1 MTERIRAQLTFVG
14 ALGVLALACSLL
26 PSGSGTSAISG
37 PDPSAEVLFADD
49 FSDPSSGW
57 DQVQADEGITDY
69 ANGRYRIFVNQP
81 QHDYWA
87 NPGRSF
93 GDVRVE
99 VDATKAGGPDDNDFG
114 LICRYQDV
122 ENFYAFLI
130 SSDGYFG
137 IMKVSQGSSEML
149 GTDAL
154 QPSDAIRQGGTTNHI
169 RGDCVGAQ
177 LTLHVNGEQVY
188 SATDSTFSSGDVG
201 LLAGTY
207 DVSGTDI
214 HFDNFFVLKP

>member
-1 MTERIRAQLTFVG
+1 MRERALAKLAFVG

-26 PSGSGTSAISG
+26 PGSSGPGAGSGG
-37 PDPSAEVLFADD
+37 DPSAEVLFADD
-49 FSDPSSGW
+49 FSDPNSGW
-57 DQVQADEGITDY
+57 DRIQADEGITDY
-69 ANGRYRIFVNQP
+69 ADGRYRIFVNQP

-93 GDVRVE
+93 EDVRVE

-114 LICRYQDV
+114 LICRYQDT

-137 IMKVSQGSSEML
+137 VMKVAQGSSEML
-149 GTDAL
+149 GTDGL
-154 QPSDAIRQGGTTNHI
+154 QSTDAIRQGATTNHI
-169 RGDCVGAQ
+169 RGDCVGSQ
-177 LTLHVNGEQVY
+177 LTLYVNGEKVY
-188 SATDSTFSSGDVG
+188 SATDSAFSSGDVG

-207 DVSGTDI
+207 DISGTDI
-214 HFDNFFVLKP
+214 HFDNFFVYEP

>member
-1 MTERIRAQLTFVG
+1 MTEQIRAQFAFVG
-14 ALGVLALACSLL
+14 ALAVLALACSVL

-37 PDPSAEVLFADD
+37 ADPSAEVLFADD

-57 DQVQADEGITDY
+57 DRIQADEGVTDY

-114 LICRYQDV
+114 LICRYQDTG
-122 ENFYAFLI
+122 NFYAFLI
-130 SSDGYFG
+130 SSDGYFA
-137 IMKVSQGSSEML
+137 IMKVSQGNSEML
-149 GTDAL
+149 GTDGMELAE
-154 QPSDAIRQGGTTNHI
+154 AVRKGGTTNHI
-169 RGDCVGAQ
+169 RGDCVGNQ
-177 LTLHVNGEQVY
+177 LTLHVNGQRVH
-188 SATDSTFSSGDVG
+188 SVNDSTFSSGDVG

-207 DVSGTDI
+207 GESGTDI
-214 HFDNFFVLKP
+214 HFDNFFVYKP

>member
-1 MTERIRAQLTFVG
+1 MRERTRGQLAFTG
-14 ALGVLALACSLL
+14 ALGVLALACSAL
-26 PSGSGTSAISG
+26 PGVSRTPAIAG
-37 PDPSAEVLFADD
+37 ADPSAEVLFADD
-49 FSDPSSGW
+49 FSDPNSGW
-57 DQVQADEGITDY
+57 DRVKAEEGVTDY
-69 ANGRYRIFVNQP
+69 ANGRYRILVNQA

-114 LICRYQDV
+114 LICRYQDTDS
-122 ENFYAFLI
+122 FYAFLI
-130 SSDGYFG
+130 SSDGYVG

-149 GTDAL
+149 GTDGL
-154 QPSDAIRQGGTTNHI
+154 QQTDAIRQGGTTNHI
-169 RGDCVGAQ
+169 RGDCVGST
-177 LTLHVNGEQVY
+177 LTLYVNGKQVH
-188 SATDSTFSSGDVG
+188 SAEDSAFSSGDVG

-214 HFDNFFVLKP
+214 HFDNFFVYKP